1 MVKAIVLI
9 FFKLSYLGK
18 SLITLILSFF
28 DDIIRFFDDIEL
40 FIVHTLRS
48 IRFEDVREF
57 VLNNYLT
64 ILLLII
70 LIILIYFSLSEGKKN
85 ENI

>member
-1 MVKAIVLI
+1 MIKAIVLI
-9 FFKLSYLGK
+9 FLKLSYLGK
-18 SLITLILSFF
+18 SLITLMLSFF
-28 DDIIRFFDDIEL
+28 DDIARFFDDIGL

-57 VLNNYLT
+57 ILNNYLT

-70 LIILIYFSLSEGKKN
+70 LIILIYSSLSEGKK
-85 ENI
+85 

>member
-1 MVKAIVLI
+1 MIKAIVLI
-9 FFKLSYLGK
+9 FFKLYYLGK
-18 SLITLILSFF
+18 SLITLTLSFI
-28 DDIIRFFDDIEL
+28 DDIIRFFDEIGL

-57 VLNNYLT
+57 ILNNYLT

-70 LIILIYFSLSEGKKN
+70 LIILIYSSLSEGKKN

>member
-18 SLITLILSFF
+18 SLITLMLSFF
-28 DDIIRFFDDIEL
+28 DDIARFFDDIGL

-57 VLNNYLT
+57 ILNNYLT
-64 ILLLII
+64 ILLIII
-70 LIILIYFSLSEGKKN
+70 LVILIYSSLSDGKKN
-85 ENI
+85 ENF

>member
-1 MVKAIVLI
+1 MIKAIVLI

-18 SLITLILSFF
+18 SFITLMLSFF
-28 DDIIRFFDDIEL
+28 DDIIRFFDDIGL

-70 LIILIYFSLSEGKKN
+70 LIILIYSSLSDGKKN

>member
-1 MVKAIVLI
+1 MIKAIVLI

-18 SLITLILSFF
+18 SLITLMLSFF
-28 DDIIRFFDDIEL
+28 DDIIRFFDDIGL

-57 VLNNYLT
+57 ILNNYLT
-64 ILLLII
+64 ILLIII
-70 LIILIYFSLSEGKKN
+70 LIILIYSSLSDGKKN